1 MNRAV
6 IISLIAV
13 LILLPIQPA
22 TAAPSFL
29 VEPYLQ
35 NPSTDG
41 MTVMWETTD
50 GGSRL
55 EYWKDGQEPATA
67 TAERVSGRDIYF
79 VTLSGLD
86 SNTIYNYRALTDQGP
101 SPSYK
106 FKTWPAAGEGVESFK
121 MVLFSDSQGNHPER
135 LEDICIMGIIDKEC
149 TDGLAES
156 CPSDI
161 AAVIV
166 PGDLVSDGEVVEQ
179 WRDEFFGRCRELF
192 HYVPVLPAIGNHDLL
207 PLNYLDYFT
216 LPDNG
221 TPGREEQW
229 YYTDLLN
236 TRLITLNTCAYT
248 VRQWAWFDDILDS
261 TCSDPDIDYVL
272 AQFHYPCR
280 SEVWPP
286 GEDLQAC
293 IFKEE
298 LIELTRSCGKP
309 SGHFFGHTH
318 AYSRGQ
324 SRDLPHIQVNVA
336 TSAGNID
343 YWDEYDQR
351 DYDEFQVSYDEYGF
365 SVLHVTAGEEPALRM
380 VRRTGGDDSTYHG
393 YTDDTIRDEFSI
405 EAANRAPETP
415 EVIFPVDA
423 QVDPAAIRLRASVF
437 EDPDGD
443 FHLSTHWQ
451 ISTVSGQYGDPVID
465 AWGNGTRFENIWMD
479 EDTQAG
485 ADITTYTVDLQ
496 PAKTYYLRLR
506 YRDEHLAW
514 SDWSD
519 EASFYTNWL
528 LPCQP
533 ASTVATGPPSPTS
546 TPCHLLVAFLVPMG
560 ILLFRRRMRQR
571 GR

>member
-1 MNRAV
+1 MKRTA
-6 IISLIAV
+6 IIGLIAV
-13 LILLPIQPA
+13 SSLLPIRTA
-22 TAAPSFL
+22 AAAPSFL

-41 MTVMWETTD
+41 MTVMWETMD

-55 EYWKDGQEPATA
+55 EYWKDGQDPVATSA
-67 TAERVSGRDIYF
+67 QRVSGRDIYY

-86 SNTIYNYRALTDQGP
+86 SNRVYNYRAVTDQGP
-101 SPSYK
+101 STSYK
-106 FKTWPAAGEGVESFK
+106 FKTWPAAGDGVDSFK
-121 MVLFSDSQGNHPER
+121 MVLFSDSQGNWPDR
-135 LEDICIMGIIDKEC
+135 LEDICTQGIIDKEC
-149 TDGLAES
+149 TDGQAES
-156 CPSDI
+156 CPGDI
-161 AAVIV
+161 AAVLV
-166 PGDLVSDGEVVEQ
+166 VGDLVSDGEVASQ
-179 WRDEFFGRCRELF
+179 WREEFFGRCRELF

-207 PLNYLDYFT
+207 PRNYLDYFT
-216 LPDNG
+216 LPTNG

-229 YYTDLLN
+229 YYIDLLN
-236 TRLITLNTCAYT
+236 TRLITLFSSAYT
-248 VRQWAWFDDILDS
+248 VWQWVWFDDVLDS
-261 TCSDPDIDYVL
+261 ACADPDIDYVL

-293 IFKEE
+293 IFDAK
-298 LIELTRSCGKP
+298 LTELTRMCGKP

-324 SRDLPHIQVNVA
+324 SRDVPHIQVNVA
-336 TSAGNID
+336 TSAGGID
-343 YWDEYDQR
+343 HWGEYEER

-393 YTDDTIRDEFSI
+393 YTDDTIQDDFSI
-405 EAANRAPETP
+405 EASNRPPENP
-415 EVIFPVDA
+415 EVIFPADV
-423 QVDPAAIRLRASVF
+423 QVDPSAIRLRASAF
-437 EDPDGD
+437 ADPDGD

-451 ISTVSGQYGDPVID
+451 ISTASGQYGDPVID
-465 AWGNGTRFENIWMD
+465 AWGNGTRFENIWRD

-496 PAKTYYLRLR
+496 PAKTYYLRVR
-506 YRDEHLAW
+506 YRDEHLGW
-514 SDWSD
+514 SDWSG
-519 EASFYTNWL
+519 EATFHTNWL

-533 ASTVATGPPSPTS
+533 ASTVATGPSS
-546 TPCHLLVAFLVPMG
+546 ASVSFHLLTALIIPMG
-560 ILLFRRRMRQR
+560 FLLLLRGLRR